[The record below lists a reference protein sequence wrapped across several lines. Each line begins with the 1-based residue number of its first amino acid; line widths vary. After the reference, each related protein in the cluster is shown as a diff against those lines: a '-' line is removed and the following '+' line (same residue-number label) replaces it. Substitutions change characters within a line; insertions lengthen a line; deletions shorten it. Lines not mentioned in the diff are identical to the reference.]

1 MRSESD
7 SPLTRRVRERRS
19 FQRFAIYINKKQGKN
34 GERGDRVVVFSVLFS
49 FREKL
54 AVPVVATSIYIL
66 FRMRSDHR
74 VRCLK
79 NLPVFFLFFHFS
91 IFFCFGC
98 VVPQKKRNKSETK
111 NKTIDANVSTN
122 WIDSFLGIRGRG
134 ITIGFLMEVPWK

>member
-19 FQRFAIYINKKQGKN
+19 FQRFAIYINKKRGKN

-49 FREKL
+49 FRKKL

-79 NLPVFFLFFHFS
+79 NLPVFFYFFISLFFSFWLRS
-91 IFFCFGC
+91 
-98 VVPQKKRNKSETK
+98 PTKKKRNKSETK
-111 NKTIDANVSTN
+111 NKTIDANISTN
-122 WIDSFLGIRGRG
+122 WIDSFLGIRGRE
-134 ITIGFLMEVPWK
+134 ITMGFLMEVPWK

>member
-19 FQRFAIYINKKQGKN
+19 FQRFAIYINKKRGEN

-49 FREKL
+49 FRKKL

-79 NLPVFFLFFHFS
+79 NLPVFFLFFIS
-91 IFFCFGC
+91 LLFFCFGC
-98 VVPQKKRNKSETK
+98 VVPPKKKNKSETK

-122 WIDSFLGIRGRG
+122 WIDWFLGSRGRG
-134 ITIGFLMEVPWK
+134 ITMGFLMEVPWK

>member
-19 FQRFAIYINKKQGKN
+19 FQRFAIYINKKRGEN

-49 FREKL
+49 FRKKL

-79 NLPVFFLFFHFS
+79 NLPVFFFYFSFLYFFFVLVAWS
-91 IFFCFGC
+91 L
-98 VVPQKKRNKSETK
+98 QKKNKSETK

-122 WIDSFLGIRGRG
+122 WIDWFLGSRGRG
-134 ITIGFLMEVPWK
+134 ITMGFLMEVPWK

>member
-19 FQRFAIYINKKQGKN
+19 FQRFAIYINKKRGKN

-49 FREKL
+49 FRKKL

-79 NLPVFFLFFHFS
+79 NLPVFFIFSFLYFFR
-91 IFFCFGC
+91 FGC
-98 VVPQKKRNKSETK
+98 VVPPKKKRNKSETK

-122 WIDSFLGIRGRG
+122 WIDSFLGIRGRE
-134 ITIGFLMEVPWK
+134 ITMGFLMEVPWK

>member
-19 FQRFAIYINKKQGKN
+19 FQRFAIYINKKRGEN

-49 FREKL
+49 FRKKL

-79 NLPVFFLFFHFS
+79 NLPVFFFIFHFS
-91 IFFCFGC
+91 TFFLFWLRG
-98 VVPQKKRNKSETK
+98 PSKKKNKSETK

-122 WIDSFLGIRGRG
+122 WIDWFLGSRGRG
-134 ITIGFLMEVPWK
+134 ITMGFLIEVPWK